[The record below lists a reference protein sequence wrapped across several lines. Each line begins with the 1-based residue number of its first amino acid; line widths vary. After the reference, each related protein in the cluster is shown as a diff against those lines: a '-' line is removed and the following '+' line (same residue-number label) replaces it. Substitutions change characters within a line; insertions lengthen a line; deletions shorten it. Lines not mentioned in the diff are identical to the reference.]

1 MQAMELLIIILML
14 FLSAFF
20 SGSEIAFVAA
30 NRLRVEV
37 QAQRGGYVGRIVHG
51 FTENPTTFL
60 TTTLVG
66 NNIALVVYSALMA
79 FYLTEPLHG
88 FYAQTVG
95 LGEASLEVAVRSTQ
109 TVIAA
114 SVVLL
119 IGETLPKSIMREV
132 ADRAVFVLALPL
144 RATYYLLLPLVK
156 LAGGTSSLL
165 VRLLRAD
172 AAPFSQFPRRDFEL
186 LIEESRESGTLALD
200 EEETEILSNVFDL
213 YTMRVKESM
222 TPRTD
227 IVAVEENT
235 SLEDLRQRCIETGYS
250 KLPVYHENIDTII
263 GVVFAYDFFEEPA
276 SLQEMMRPAKFVP
289 ESKPSKD
296 LLQEFLTANSSIAIV
311 IDEYGGTAGLV
322 TREDLLEE
330 LVGDIQDEF
339 DSEDAVMRQIDA
351 HTYDV
356 SGRAEID
363 ALDERFGLKLSE
375 GDYETVAGYLLEHF
389 GVIPAPQEEYD
400 FEGYRFIILQATA
413 HRIDL
418 VRIVRKQG
426 DDEQR
431 KGFED

>member
-1 MQAMELLIIILML
+1 MELLIIILL
-14 FLSAFF
+14 LLLSAFF

-37 QAQRGGYVGRIVHG
+37 QARRGGLVGRIVHG
-51 FTENPTTFL
+51 FLETPTTFL

-66 NNIALVVYSALMA
+66 NNIALVVYSTLMA
-79 FYLTEPLHG
+79 FYLSAPLHH
-88 FYAQTVG
+88 FYAQSVG
-95 LGEASLEVAVRSTQ
+95 LNAASLEMAVLSTQ
-109 TVIAA
+109 TVVA
-114 SVVLL
+114 SIIVLL
-119 IGETLPKSIMREV
+119 VGEILPKSIMREI
-132 ADRAVFVLALPL
+132 ADRVVFVLALPL

-186 LIEESRESGTLALD
+186 LIEKSRESGALELD

-227 IVAVEENT
+227 IVAVDENT
-235 SLEDLRQRCIETGYS
+235 ALETLRQRCIETGYS
-250 KLPVYHENIDTII
+250 KLPVYRENIDNIVGI
-263 GVVFAYDFFEEPA
+263 AFAYDLFEEPET
-276 SLQEMMRPAKFVP
+276 LQEMMRPAKFVP
-289 ESKPSKD
+289 ESKPAKD
-296 LLQEFLTANSSIAIV
+296 LLQDFLRTNSSIAIV

-339 DSEDAVMRQIDA
+339 DSEDAVMRQVD
-351 HTYDV
+351 TYTYLV

-363 ALDERFGLKLSE
+363 ELEERFSLELPE
-375 GDYETVAGYLLEHF
+375 GDYETVAGYLLEHI
-389 GVIPAPQEEYD
+389 GAIPATQEEYEFD
-400 FEGYRFIILQATA
+400 GFQFIILQATA

-418 VRIVRKQG
+418 VRIIRKD
-426 DDEQR
+426 DDE
-431 KGFED
+431 

>member
-1 MQAMELLIIILML
+1 MRVRALLSMELLIIILL
-14 FLSAFF
+14 LLLSAFF

-37 QAQRGGYVGRIVHG
+37 QARRGGFVGHIVHG
-51 FTENPTTFL
+51 FLETPTTFL

-66 NNIALVVYSALMA
+66 NNIALVVYSTLMA
-79 FYLTEPLHG
+79 FYLSEPLHG
-88 FYAQTVG
+88 FYARSVG
-95 LGEASLEVAVRSTQ
+95 LGDASLELAVLSTQ
-109 TVIAA
+109 TVVA
-114 SVVLL
+114 SIIVLL
-119 IGETLPKSIMREV
+119 VGEILPKSIMREV
-132 ADRAVFVLALPL
+132 ADRIVFVLALPL

-186 LIEESRESGTLALD
+186 LIEASRESGGLDLD
-200 EEETEILSNVFDL
+200 EEETEILTNVFDL

-227 IVAVEENT
+227 IVALEENT
-235 SLEDLRQRCIETGYS
+235 TLEDLRQCCIATGYS
-250 KLPVYHENIDTII
+250 KVPIYRDNIDSIV
-263 GVVFAYDFFEEPA
+263 GVAFAYDLFEEPA
-276 SLQEMMRPAKFVP
+276 SLQEIMRPAKFVP

-322 TREDLLEE
+322 TREDLIEE

-339 DSEDAVMRQIDA
+339 DSEDAVMRQVDA
-351 HTYDV
+351 YTYVV

-363 ALDERFGLKLSE
+363 ELEERFGLELAE
-375 GDYETVAGYLLEHF
+375 GDYETVAGYLLEHL
-389 GVIPAPQEEYD
+389 GAIPAPQEEYD
-400 FEGYRFIILQATA
+400 FDGFRFIILQATA

-418 VRIVRKQG
+418 VRIVRK
-426 DDEQR
+426 DSDE
-431 KGFED
+431 E